1 MTLEG
6 NLVREGKTKILYK
19 EKPGELIMEFKDS
32 ITAMN
37 GRLKETIPGKGEVCS
52 KITEI
57 IFSHLEKNGVNTHF
71 ISRVSEKKI
80 RVKELEMYPIEVV
93 CRNIAFGSLLKRL
106 PLRSGEELKRPV
118 IEFYYKSDELG
129 DPMLNEDHLAILGVS
144 ESEIK
149 EIRGT
154 TLKTNELLKE
164 LFRNAGLK
172 LVDFKLEFG
181 KYKSN
186 ILIGDELSPDN
197 FRAWLEN
204 RPVDKDLF
212 RMGEG
217 RDTVIKAYLEVLKR
231 LEKVVN

>member
-1 MTLEG
+1 
-6 NLVREGKTKILYK
+6 
-19 EKPGELIMEFKDS
+19 
-32 ITAMN
+32 
-37 GRLKETIPGKGEVCS
+37 
-52 KITEI
+52 
-57 IFSHLEKNGVNTHF
+57 
-71 ISRVSEKKI
+71 
-80 RVKELEMYPIEVV
+80 MYPIEVV

-186 ILIGDELSPDN
+186 ILIGDEFSPDN